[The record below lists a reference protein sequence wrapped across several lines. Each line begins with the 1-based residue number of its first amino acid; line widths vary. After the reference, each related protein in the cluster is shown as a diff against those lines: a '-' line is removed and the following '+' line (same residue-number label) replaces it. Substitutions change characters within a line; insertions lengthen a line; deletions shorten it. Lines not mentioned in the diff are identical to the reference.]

1 MGRVRQQAIGR
12 THVGHRQ
19 IVSGDVPT
27 RNHARSVDVQCC
39 MDRRAPWRVGTS
51 SRPRF
56 PFFRL
61 SLAEQIRDTL
71 GSSFTVE
78 RELGG
83 GGMSRVFV
91 AYDQTLERRVVVK
104 VLAPEL
110 MADVNAERF
119 RREILV
125 IAGLQ
130 HPHIVPV
137 LSAGEMAGR
146 PYLVMPF
153 VEGESLR
160 ARIARGGPMRVVDAV
175 GVLRDVARALAYAH
189 ERGIVHRDIK
199 PDNVLIHAGS
209 AVVADFGVAKALD
222 VARRTPGLAS
232 QATLTAAGA
241 SLGTPGYM
249 APEQIAADPNADYRV
264 DLYAFG
270 VTAYEALAGK
280 GPFHGRPPHAL
291 LAAHLSEEPPSLGD
305 LRPDVPTALVSLVMR
320 CLEKAPER
328 RPQNAQQILTALDD
342 PAVLSGELGPTT
354 ITGAAIAARARSTRR
369 QRFALVVA
377 GVAAIAAAIATSMF
391 VRRDS
396 TAAKA
401 PAAAVVVAPSIAV
414 LPFVELGSDSSN
426 VAAEAIG
433 TELTSA
439 LARDRRVR
447 VASAN
452 SAVALQKRL
461 SLGQKVNDA
470 VTLYVEGVVQ
480 REAGRVR
487 VDARMVNAAD
497 GFMVW
502 AQSYEGNANQ
512 LLALRT
518 EIGTAVAEAVRSQLG
533 LPADQP
539 APKPN

>member
-1 MGRVRQQAIGR
+1 M
-12 THVGHRQ
+12 
-19 IVSGDVPT
+19 
-27 RNHARSVDVQCC
+27 
-39 MDRRAPWRVGTS
+39 
-51 SRPRF
+51 
-56 PFFRL
+56 

-71 GSSFTVE
+71 GPSFTVE

-91 AYDQTLERRVVVK
+91 AYDQKLERRVVVK

-125 IAGLQ
+125 VAGLQ

-153 VEGESLR
+153 VDGESLR
-160 ARIARGGPMRVVDAV
+160 TRIARGGPMRIVDAV

-199 PDNVLIHAGS
+199 PDNVLIHSGS
-209 AVVADFGVAKALD
+209 GVVADFGVAKALD
-222 VARRTPGLAS
+222 VARRTPGIAS
-232 QATLTAAGA
+232 QGTLTAAGA

-264 DLYAFG
+264 DIYAFG

-280 GPFHGRPPHAL
+280 NPFHDRPPHAL
-291 LAAHLSEEPPSLGD
+291 LAAHLSEQPPPLGE
-305 LRPDVPTALVSLVMR
+305 LRPEIPAALATLVMR
-320 CLEKAPER
+320 CLEKDPDR
-328 RPQNAQQILTALDD
+328 RPQNAQQILTALED
-342 PAVLSGELGPTT
+342 PAVLSGELGPST
-354 ITGAAIAARARSTRR
+354 ITGAAIAARTRASR
-369 QRFALVVA
+369 RRTAIIAATALVIA
-377 GVAAIAAAIATSMF
+377 GAIGSA
-391 VRRDS
+391 VVLRRNS
-396 TAAKA
+396 KPA
-401 PAAAVVVAPSIAV
+401 PAAAVAVPVAPSIAV
-414 LPFVELGSDSSN
+414 LPFVELGSDSSK
-426 VAAEAIG
+426 VAAEAIA

-447 VASAN
+447 VASGN

-461 SLGQKVNDA
+461 SLGQTVNDA

-502 AQSYEGNANQ
+502 AQSYEGDANQ
-512 LLALRT
+512 LLALRKQ
-518 EIGTAVAEAVRSQLG
+518 IGAAVAEAALSQLG
-533 LPADQP
+533 LPAPPTQP
-539 APKPN
+539 APAKP

>member
-1 MGRVRQQAIGR
+1 
-12 THVGHRQ
+12 
-19 IVSGDVPT
+19 
-27 RNHARSVDVQCC
+27 
-39 MDRRAPWRVGTS
+39 
-51 SRPRF
+51 
-56 PFFRL
+56 L

-71 GSSFTVE
+71 GSAFTVE

-146 PYLVMPF
+146 PYLIMPF

-160 ARIARGGPMRVVDAV
+160 TRIVRGGPMRVIDAV

-199 PDNVLIHAGS
+199 PDNILLHAGS

-222 VARRTPGLAS
+222 VARRTPGMAA
-232 QATLTAAGA
+232 QGTLTAAGA

-270 VTAYEALAGK
+270 ITAYEALAGK
-280 GPFHGRPPHAL
+280 HPFHGRPPHAL
-291 LAAHLSEEPPSLGD
+291 LAAHLSEDPPPLAD
-305 LRPDVPTALVSLVMR
+305 VRPDVPPALASLVMR
-320 CLEKAPER
+320 CLEKSPEN
-328 RPQNAQQILTALDD
+328 RPQNAQQILIALED
-342 PAVLSGELGPTT
+342 PAVLSGELGPAT
-354 ITGAAIAARARSTRR
+354 ITGAAIAARTTASRR
-369 QRFALVVA
+369 RRFALMAAGLVA
-377 GVAAIAAAIATSMF
+377 IVAATAT
-391 VRRDS
+391 VLLLRRDS
-396 TAAKA
+396 EPARPPVVAA
-401 PAAAVVVAPSIAV
+401 PATPSIAV
-414 LPFVELGSDSSN
+414 LPFVELGSDSGT
-426 VAAEAIG
+426 VAADAIA
-433 TELTSA
+433 TELTSV

-447 VASAN
+447 VASGN
-452 SAVALQKRL
+452 TAVALQKQL
-461 SLGQKVNDA
+461 SLGQSVASA

-480 REAGRVR
+480 REGTRVR

-502 AQSYEGNANQ
+502 AQSYEGDANQ

-518 EIGTAVAEAVRSQLG
+518 EIGAAVREAVAAQLN
-533 LPADQP
+533 LPADSTVR
-539 APKPN
+539 

>member
-1 MGRVRQQAIGR
+1 
-12 THVGHRQ
+12 
-19 IVSGDVPT
+19 
-27 RNHARSVDVQCC
+27 
-39 MDRRAPWRVGTS
+39 
-51 SRPRF
+51 
-56 PFFRL
+56 L
-61 SLAEQIRDTL
+61 SLAEQIRETL

-160 ARIARGGPMRVVDAV
+160 TRIARGGPMRIVDAV

-222 VARRTPGLAS
+222 VARLTPGTTR
-232 QATLTAAGA
+232 QGTLTAAGA

-264 DLYAFG
+264 DIYAFG

-291 LAAHLSEEPPSLGD
+291 LAAHLSEQPPPLSE
-305 LRPDVPTALVSLVMR
+305 LRPDVPAALATLVMR
-320 CLEKAPER
+320 CLEKEPDR
-328 RPQNAQQILTALDD
+328 RPQNAQQILTALED
-342 PAVLSGELGPTT
+342 PAVLSGELTPST
-354 ITGAAIAARARSTRR
+354 ITGAAIAARTRASR
-369 QRFALVVA
+369 QRRLLVGIASV
-377 GVAAIAAAIATSMF
+377 VAIAAVVATVML
-391 VRRDS
+391 VRRQPS
-396 TAAKA
+396 GSA
-401 PAAAVVVAPSIAV
+401 PPVAAVPATPSIAV
-414 LPFVELGSDSSN
+414 LPFVELGSDSGD
-426 VAAEAIG
+426 VAARAIV

-439 LARDRRVR
+439 LARDRRIR
-447 VASAN
+447 VASGNTA
-452 SAVALQKRL
+452 AELQKRL
-461 SLGQKVNDA
+461 AVGQKVNDE
-470 VTLYVEGVVQ
+470 VSLYVEGVVQ

-502 AQSYEGNANQ
+502 AQSYEGEANQ
-512 LLALRT
+512 LLALRS
-518 EIGTAVAEAVRSQLG
+518 EIGTAVSEAVRSQFG
-533 LPADQP
+533 LPAEQP
-539 APKPN
+539 SAPKTN

>member
-1 MGRVRQQAIGR
+1 V
-12 THVGHRQ
+12 
-19 IVSGDVPT
+19 
-27 RNHARSVDVQCC
+27 
-39 MDRRAPWRVGTS
+39 
-51 SRPRF
+51 
-56 PFFRL
+56 

-71 GSSFTVE
+71 GPSFTVE

-91 AYDQTLERRVVVK
+91 AYDQALERRVVVK

-110 MADVNAERF
+110 TADVNAERF

-125 IAGLQ
+125 VAGLQ

-160 ARIARGGPMRVVDAV
+160 TRIARGGPMRIVDAV

-199 PDNVLIHAGS
+199 PDNVLIHSGS

-222 VARRTPGLAS
+222 VARRTPGIAS
-232 QATLTAAGA
+232 QGTLTAAGA

-264 DLYAFG
+264 DIYAFG

-280 GPFHGRPPHAL
+280 NPFHDRPPHAL
-291 LAAHLSEEPPSLGD
+291 LAAHLSEQPPPVGE
-305 LRPDVPTALVSLVMR
+305 LRPEIPTALGTLVMR
-320 CLEKAPER
+320 CLEKDPAQ
-328 RPQNAQQILTALDD
+328 RPQNAQQILTALED
-342 PAVLSGELGPTT
+342 PAVLSGELGPST
-354 ITGAAIAARARSTRR
+354 ITGAAIAARTRESR
-369 QRFALVVA
+369 RRWTAIIAATALVIA
-377 GVAAIAAAIATSMF
+377 GAIGGAVVLQRKNAP
-391 VRRDS
+391 
-396 TAAKA
+396 A
-401 PAAAVVVAPSIAV
+401 PAAAVVAPVAPSIAV
-414 LPFVELGSDSSN
+414 LPFVELGSDSSK
-426 VAAEAIG
+426 VAAEAIA

-447 VASAN
+447 VASGN

-461 SLGQKVNDA
+461 SLGQTVNDA

-502 AQSYEGNANQ
+502 AQSYEGDENQ
-512 LLALRT
+512 LLALRR
-518 EIGTAVAEAVRSQLG
+518 EIGAAVAEAALSQLG
-533 LPADQP
+533 LPAPPTQQATP
-539 APKPN
+539 AKP

>member
-1 MGRVRQQAIGR
+1 M
-12 THVGHRQ
+12 
-19 IVSGDVPT
+19 SVP
-27 RNHARSVDVQCC
+27 QL
-39 MDRRAPWRVGTS
+39 RAPKLPVPS
-51 SRPRF
+51 
-56 PFFRL
+56 L
-61 SLAEQIRDTL
+61 SLVDQIRDTL
-71 GSSFTVE
+71 GSTFTVE

-110 MADVNAERF
+110 AADVNAERF

-160 ARIARGGPMRVVDAV
+160 TRIARGGPMRIVEAV

-199 PDNVLIHAGS
+199 PDNILIHAGS
-209 AVVADFGVAKALD
+209 AMVADFGVAKALD
-222 VARRTPGLAS
+222 VARRTPGIAAQS
-232 QATLTAAGA
+232 TLTAAGA

-270 VTAYEALAGK
+270 VTAWEALAGK

-291 LAAHLSEEPPSLGD
+291 LAAHLSEQPPNLAEV
-305 LRPDVPTALVSLVMR
+305 RPEVPVALASLVMR
-320 CLEKAPER
+320 CLEKDPDR
-328 RPQNAQQILTALDD
+328 RPQNAQHILAALDD
-342 PAVLSGELGPTT
+342 PAVLSGELGPAT
-354 ITGAAIAARARSTRR
+354 ITGAAIAARTHASRR
-369 QRFALVVA
+369 RRGMMAIGATLA
-377 GVAAIAAAIATSMF
+377 IVAAVATALI
-391 VRRDS
+391 VRRDAATSS
-396 TAAKA
+396 TNA
-401 PAAAVVVAPSIAV
+401 AAAVAIPSIAV
-414 LPFVELGSDSSN
+414 LPFVELGADSSTL
-426 VAAEAIG
+426 AADAIG

-447 VASAN
+447 VASGTTAI
-452 SAVALQKRL
+452 ALQKRL
-461 SLGQKVNDA
+461 SVGQKVDSA
-470 VTLYVEGVVQ
+470 VALYVEGVVQ
-480 REAGRVR
+480 RESGRVR

-502 AQSYEGNANQ
+502 AQSYEGAENQ

-518 EIGTAVAEAVRSQLG
+518 EIGTAVAEAVRAQLG
-533 LPADQP
+533 LPDVPPTP
-539 APKPN
+539 AAPSR

>member
-1 MGRVRQQAIGR
+1 M
-12 THVGHRQ
+12 
-19 IVSGDVPT
+19 S
-27 RNHARSVDVQCC
+27 
-39 MDRRAPWRVGTS
+39 
-51 SRPRF
+51 
-56 PFFRL
+56 
-61 SLAEQIRDTL
+61 SLAEQIRETL

-91 AYDQTLERRVVVK
+91 AFDQTLERRVVVK

-146 PYLVMPF
+146 PYLVMPY
-153 VEGESLR
+153 VDGESLR
-160 ARIARGGPMRVVDAV
+160 ARITRGGPMRIVDAV

-232 QATLTAAGA
+232 QGTLTAAGA

-264 DLYAFG
+264 DIYAFG

-280 GPFHGRPPHAL
+280 GPFPGRAPHAL
-291 LAAHLSEEPPSLGD
+291 LAAHLSETPPLLGD
-305 LRPDVPTALVSLVMR
+305 VRPDVPAALAQLVMR
-320 CLEKAPER
+320 CLEKEPDR
-328 RPQNAQQILTALDD
+328 RPQNAQQILTALED
-342 PAVLSGELGPTT
+342 PAVLSGELTPST
-354 ITGAAIAARARSTRR
+354 ITGAAIGMRARSAKRR
-369 QRFALVVA
+369 LAVM
-377 GVAAIAAAIATSMF
+377 VAAGIAIAGSVVLGALFSRPSRTTTTPP
-391 VRRDS
+391 V
-396 TAAKA
+396 AAT
-401 PAAAVVVAPSIAV
+401 VAPSIAV
-414 LPFVELGSDSSN
+414 LPFVELGSDSSTL
-426 VAAEAIG
+426 AAEAIG

-452 SAVALQKRL
+452 TAIALQKRL
-461 SLGQKVNDA
+461 ALGQNVSDA

-502 AQSYEGNANQ
+502 AQSYEGDAKQ

-533 LPADQP
+533 LASDSVP
-539 APKPN
+539 PK

>member
-1 MGRVRQQAIGR
+1 
-12 THVGHRQ
+12 
-19 IVSGDVPT
+19 
-27 RNHARSVDVQCC
+27 
-39 MDRRAPWRVGTS
+39 
-51 SRPRF
+51 
-56 PFFRL
+56 L
-61 SLAEQIRDTL
+61 SLVDQIRETL

-137 LSAGEMAGR
+137 LSAGEMGGR
-146 PYLVMPF
+146 PYLVMPY
-153 VEGESLR
+153 VDGESLR
-160 ARIARGGPMRVVDAV
+160 ARIARGGPMRIVDAV

-189 ERGIVHRDIK
+189 ERGIIHRDIK

-222 VARRTPGLAS
+222 VARRTPGMAK
-232 QATLTAAGA
+232 QGTLTAAGA

-264 DLYAFG
+264 DIYAFG

-280 GPFHGRPPHAL
+280 GPFHGRAPHAL
-291 LAAHLSEEPPSLGD
+291 LAAHLSEQPPRLSE
-305 LRPDVPTALVSLVMR
+305 LRPDVPAALVTLVMR
-320 CLEKAPER
+320 CLEKAPDS
-328 RPQNAQQILTALDD
+328 RPQNAQQMLTALED
-342 PAVLSGELGPTT
+342 PAVLSGELTPTT
-354 ITGAAIAARARSTRR
+354 TGAAMASRTRASIRR
-369 QRFALVVA
+369 RIALVVA
-377 GVAAIAAAIATSMF
+377 SVCAIAAAVVTAIL
-391 VRRDS
+391 VRR
-396 TAAKA
+396 A
-401 PAAAVVVAPSIAV
+401 PPASAPTVAAVRATPSIAV
-414 LPFVELGSDSSN
+414 LPFVELGSDSGD
-426 VAAEAIG
+426 VAARAIA

-447 VASAN
+447 VASFNTA
-452 SAVALQKRL
+452 AALQKRL
-461 SLGQKVNDA
+461 AVGQKVNDE

-480 REAGRVR
+480 REGGRVR

-502 AQSYEGNANQ
+502 AQSYEGDANQ
-512 LLALRT
+512 LLALRS
-518 EIGTAVAEAVRSQLG
+518 EIGTAVSEAVRTQLG
-533 LPADQP
+533 LPAEQP
-539 APKPN
+539 APPK

>member
-1 MGRVRQQAIGR
+1 M
-12 THVGHRQ
+12 
-19 IVSGDVPT
+19 
-27 RNHARSVDVQCC
+27 N
-39 MDRRAPWRVGTS
+39 
-51 SRPRF
+51 
-56 PFFRL
+56 L
-61 SLAEQIRDTL
+61 SDQIRDTL
-71 GSSFTVE
+71 GPTFTVE

-125 IAGLQ
+125 VAGLQ

-160 ARIARGGPMRVVDAV
+160 TRIARGGAMRVVEAV

-222 VARRTPGLAS
+222 VARRTPGIAA
-232 QATLTAAGA
+232 QGTLTAAGA

-264 DLYAFG
+264 DIYAFG

-280 GPFHGRPPHAL
+280 GPFHGRAPHAL
-291 LAAHLSEEPPSLGD
+291 LAAHLSEAPPSLAE
-305 LRPDVPTALVSLVMR
+305 LRPEVPSALVSLVMR
-320 CLEKAPER
+320 CLEKEPDR
-328 RPQNAQQILTALDD
+328 RPQNAQQILIALED
-342 PAVLSGELGPTT
+342 PAVLSGELGPAT
-354 ITGAAIAARARSTRR
+354 ITGAAIAARTTASRR
-369 QRFALVVA
+369 KRFAMLA
-377 GVAAIAAAIATSMF
+377 MLGGAIAAAGGAAFILRDGTS
-391 VRRDS
+391 
-396 TAAKA
+396 
-401 PAAAVVVAPSIAV
+401 AAVAPTVVAPVAKTPSIAV
-414 LPFVELGSDSSN
+414 LPFVELASDSSN
-426 VAAEAIG
+426 VAAEAIA

-447 VASAN
+447 VASGN
-452 SAVALQKRL
+452 SAQALQKRL
-461 SLGQKVNDA
+461 ALGQNVSDA

-502 AQSYEGNANQ
+502 AQSYEGDAGQ
-512 LLALRT
+512 LLTLRT
-518 EIGTAVAEAVRSQLG
+518 EIGTAVAEAVRSQLN
-533 LPADQP
+533 LPADS
-539 APKPN
+539 AASKR

>member
-1 MGRVRQQAIGR
+1 
-12 THVGHRQ
+12 
-19 IVSGDVPT
+19 
-27 RNHARSVDVQCC
+27 
-39 MDRRAPWRVGTS
+39 
-51 SRPRF
+51 
-56 PFFRL
+56 L
-61 SLAEQIRDTL
+61 SLAEQIRETL

-91 AYDQTLERRVVVK
+91 AYDQALERRVVVK

-137 LSAGEMAGR
+137 LSAGDMGGR

-153 VEGESLR
+153 VDGESLR
-160 ARIARGGPMRVVDAV
+160 ARIARGGPMRIVEAV
-175 GVLRDVARALAYAH
+175 SVLRDVARALAYAH

-222 VARRTPGLAS
+222 VARRTPGMAS
-232 QATLTAAGA
+232 HGTLTAAGA
-241 SLGTPGYM
+241 SMGTPGYM

-264 DLYAFG
+264 DIYAFG
-270 VTAYEALAGK
+270 MTAYEMLAGK

-291 LAAHLSEEPPSLGD
+291 LAAHLSEDPPPLAE
-305 LRPDVPTALVSLVMR
+305 LRPEVPAALASLVMR
-320 CLEKAPER
+320 CLEKDADR
-328 RPQNAQQILTALDD
+328 RPQTAQHILTALED
-342 PAVLSGELGPTT
+342 PAVLSGELTPTT
-354 ITGAAIAARARSTRR
+354 ITGAIAEHARSSRR
-369 QRFALVVA
+369 QRVAL
-377 GVAAIAAAIATSMF
+377 I
-391 VRRDS
+391 
-396 TAAKA
+396 
-401 PAAAVVVAPSIAV
+401 AAVVASVVAAVATGLLIRRGSPSSAPAVVATPVAPSIAV
-414 LPFVELGSDSSN
+414 LPFVELGSDSGN
-426 VAAEAIG
+426 VAAEALQ
-433 TELTSA
+433 TELTNA

-447 VASAN
+447 VASSNA
-452 SAVALQKRL
+452 AVALQKRL

-480 REAGRVR
+480 REANRVR

-518 EIGTAVAEAVRSQLG
+518 EIGTAVSEAVRSHLG
-533 LPADQP
+533 LPADTVKQG
-539 APKPN
+539 NR

>member
-1 MGRVRQQAIGR
+1 MSNSR
-12 THVGHRQ
+12 TGAPPSAARPPS
-19 IVSGDVPT
+19 SGLLPT
-27 RNHARSVDVQCC
+27 AQL
-39 MDRRAPWRVGTS
+39 
-51 SRPRF
+51 
-56 PFFRL
+56 L
-61 SLAEQIRDTL
+61 SLADQIRDTL

-125 IAGLQ
+125 VAGLQ

-160 ARIARGGPMRVVDAV
+160 TRIARGGPMRIIDAV

-199 PDNVLIHAGS
+199 PDNVLIHSGS

-222 VARRTPGLAS
+222 VARRTPGIAS
-232 QATLTAAGA
+232 QGTLTAAGA

-264 DLYAFG
+264 DIYAFG
-270 VTAYEALAGK
+270 ITAYEALAGK

-291 LAAHLSEEPPSLGD
+291 LAAHLSEEPPALGTA
-305 LRPDVPTALVSLVMR
+305 RPEIPAALATLVMR
-320 CLEKAPER
+320 CIEKDPDR
-328 RPQNAQQILTALDD
+328 RPQNAREILTALED
-342 PAVLSGELGPTT
+342 PAVLSGELGPST
-354 ITGAAIAARARSTRR
+354 ITGAAMAARTHAARRR
-369 QRFALVVA
+369 RVAVVMATVAAVLGAVAVGVLMRRNAAPTQVAVVVA
-377 GVAAIAAAIATSMF
+377 
-391 VRRDS
+391 
-396 TAAKA
+396 
-401 PAAAVVVAPSIAV
+401 PVAPSIAV
-414 LPFVELGSDSSN
+414 LPFVELGSDSSK

-447 VASAN
+447 VASGN

-480 REAGRVR
+480 REDGRVR

-502 AQSYEGNANQ
+502 AQSYEGAANQ
-512 LLALRT
+512 LLSLRT
-518 EIGTAVAEAVRSQLG
+518 EIGNAVAEAALSQLG
-533 LPADQP
+533 LPPKP
-539 APKPN
+539 APEKGSTTP

>member
-1 MGRVRQQAIGR
+1 
-12 THVGHRQ
+12 
-19 IVSGDVPT
+19 
-27 RNHARSVDVQCC
+27 
-39 MDRRAPWRVGTS
+39 
-51 SRPRF
+51 
-56 PFFRL
+56 
-61 SLAEQIRDTL
+61 
-71 GSSFTVE
+71 
-78 RELGG
+78 
-83 GGMSRVFV
+83 MSRVFV

-137 LSAGEMAGR
+137 LSAGEMGGR
-146 PYLVMPF
+146 PYLVMPY
-153 VEGESLR
+153 VDGESLR
-160 ARIARGGPMRVVDAV
+160 ARIARGGPMRIIDAV

-232 QATLTAAGA
+232 QGTLTAAGA

-264 DLYAFG
+264 DIYAFG
-270 VTAYEALAGK
+270 VTAYEALAGRT
-280 GPFHGRPPHAL
+280 PFHGRAPHAL
-291 LAAHLSEEPPSLGD
+291 LAAHLSEQPAPLSD
-305 LRPDVPTALVSLVMR
+305 VRPDIPVALAALVMR
-320 CLEKAPER
+320 CLEKDADH
-328 RPQNAQQILTALDD
+328 RPQTAQQILTALDD
-342 PAVLSGELGPTT
+342 PAVLSGELSPTT
-354 ITGAAIAARARSTRR
+354 ITGATIAARTRASRR
-369 QRFALVVA
+369 QRYALIIAGVFAVVA
-377 GVAAIAAAIATSMF
+377 AVATAMLVRRQAPPVPSARVAAT
-391 VRRDS
+391 
-396 TAAKA
+396 
-401 PAAAVVVAPSIAV
+401 VAPSIAV

-426 VAAEAIG
+426 LAAEAVA
-433 TELTSA
+433 TELTST

-452 SAVALQKRL
+452 TAVALQKRL
-461 SLGQKVNDA
+461 SIGQKVDDA

-502 AQSYEGNANQ
+502 AQSYEGDANQ

-518 EIGTAVAEAVRSQLG
+518 EIGTAVAEAARSQLG
-533 LPADQP
+533 LSTEPPA
-539 APKPN
+539 AATKANR

>member
-1 MGRVRQQAIGR
+1 L
-12 THVGHRQ
+12 
-19 IVSGDVPT
+19 
-27 RNHARSVDVQCC
+27 
-39 MDRRAPWRVGTS
+39 S
-51 SRPRF
+51 S
-56 PFFRL
+56 
-61 SLAEQIRDTL
+61 SLVEQIRETL
-71 GSSFTVE
+71 GSGFTVE

-119 RREILV
+119 RREVLV

-160 ARIARGGPMRVVDAV
+160 TRIVRGGAMRVVDAV
-175 GVLRDVARALAYAH
+175 GMLRDVARALAYAH

-199 PDNVLIHAGS
+199 PDNILLHAGA

-222 VARRTPGLAS
+222 VARRTPGIAA
-232 QATLTAAGA
+232 QGTLTAAGA

-249 APEQIAADPNADYRV
+249 APEQIAADPNADHRV

-270 VTAYEALAGK
+270 ITAYEALAGK
-280 GPFHGRPPHAL
+280 GPFHGRAPHAL
-291 LAAHLSEEPPSLGD
+291 LAAHLSEQPPPLAD
-305 LRPDVPTALVSLVMR
+305 VRPDIPPALAALVMR
-320 CLEKAPER
+320 CLEKAPEK
-328 RPQNAQQILTALDD
+328 RPQNAQQILIALED
-342 PAVLSGELGPTT
+342 PAVLSGELGPAT
-354 ITGAAIAARARSTRR
+354 ITGAAIAARTHSSRR
-369 QRFALVVA
+369 RRTMIL
-377 GVAAIAAAIATSMF
+377 AAAAVAVVGAGLTTLL

-396 TAAKA
+396 ATARAPA
-401 PAAAVVVAPSIAV
+401 PAAAPAIPSIAV
-414 LPFVELGSDSSN
+414 LPFVELGSDSGN
-426 VAAEAIG
+426 VAAEAIA
-433 TELTSA
+433 TELTSV
-439 LARDRRVR
+439 LAGDRRVR
-447 VASAN
+447 VASGN
-452 SAVALQKRL
+452 SAVALQKQL
-461 SLGQKVNDA
+461 SLGQSVASA

-480 REAGRVR
+480 REGTRVR

-502 AQSYEGNANQ
+502 AESYEGDANQ

-518 EIGTAVAEAVRSQLG
+518 EIGAAVRDAVASQLG
-533 LPADQP
+533 LAADST
-539 APKPN
+539 KKGGTE

>member
-1 MGRVRQQAIGR
+1 
-12 THVGHRQ
+12 
-19 IVSGDVPT
+19 
-27 RNHARSVDVQCC
+27 
-39 MDRRAPWRVGTS
+39 
-51 SRPRF
+51 
-56 PFFRL
+56 L
-61 SLAEQIRDTL
+61 SLAEQIRETL
-71 GSSFTVE
+71 GTSFTVE

-83 GGMSRVFV
+83 GGMSKVFV

-110 MADVNAERF
+110 VADVNAERF
-119 RREILV
+119 RREVLV
-125 IAGLQ
+125 VAGLQ

-137 LSAGEMAGR
+137 LSAGDMGGR

-160 ARIARGGPMRVVDAV
+160 TRIARGGPMRVVDAV
-175 GVLRDVARALAYAH
+175 HVLRDVARALAYAH

-199 PDNVLIHAGS
+199 PDNVLLAGYPVEGRVAT

-222 VARRTPGLAS
+222 VARRTPGIA
-232 QATLTAAGA
+232 QQGTLTAAGA

-264 DLYAFG
+264 DIYAFG

-280 GPFHGRPPHAL
+280 TPFHGRPPHAL
-291 LAAHLSEEPPSLGD
+291 LAAHLSEEPPPLSQH
-305 LRPDVPTALVSLVMR
+305 RPDIPTALASLVMR
-320 CLEKAPER
+320 CLEKDPNK
-328 RPQNAQQILTALDD
+328 RPKNAHEILTALDD
-342 PAVLSGELGPTT
+342 PAVLSGELGPST
-354 ITGAAIAARARSTRR
+354 ITGATVAAARNHSRR
-369 QRFALVVA
+369 RRAVLVTAL
-377 GVAAIAAAIATSMF
+377 GAAL
-391 VRRDS
+391 
-396 TAAKA
+396 
-401 PAAAVVVAPSIAV
+401 AAAVATAILVRRESPPAAGSNVTSRTPAALPPSIAV
-414 LPFVELGSDSSN
+414 LPFVELGADSTT
-426 VAAEAIG
+426 VAAEAIA
-433 TELTSA
+433 TELTST

-447 VASAN
+447 VASGN

-461 SLGQKVNDA
+461 SLGQSVGDA

-480 REAGRVR
+480 REGGRVR

-502 AQSYEGNANQ
+502 AQSYEGAANQ

-533 LPADQP
+533 LPADSAAVPP
-539 APKPN
+539 AK

>member
-1 MGRVRQQAIGR
+1 MTFVLIEF
-12 THVGHRQ
+12 
-19 IVSGDVPT
+19 SLFPVPC
-27 RNHARSVDVQCC
+27 SL
-39 MDRRAPWRVGTS
+39 
-51 SRPRF
+51 F
-56 PFFRL
+56 PVPCL
-61 SLAEQIRDTL
+61 PIPVSLAEQIRETL
-71 GSSFTVE
+71 GPTFTVE

-125 IAGLQ
+125 IAALQ

-137 LSAGEMAGR
+137 LSAGEMEGR

-160 ARIARGGPMRVVDAV
+160 TRIARGGPMRIVDAV

-222 VARRTPGLAS
+222 VARRTPGMA
-232 QATLTAAGA
+232 QHGTLTAAGA

-264 DLYAFG
+264 DIYAFG

-280 GPFHGRPPHAL
+280 HPFHGRAPHAL
-291 LAAHLSEEPPSLGD
+291 LAAHLSEAPPPLAD
-305 LRPDVPTALVSLVMR
+305 LRPDVPAALATLVMR
-320 CLEKAPER
+320 CLEKEPDR
-328 RPQNAQQILTALDD
+328 RPQTAQQILTALED
-342 PAVLSGELGPTT
+342 PAVLSGELTPTT
-354 ITGAAIAARARSTRR
+354 TGAAIAARSRASWRRRVVLAVAAIFAIAAFAMVLVRTRR
-369 QRFALVVA
+369 PQPAVTA
-377 GVAAIAAAIATSMF
+377 PGVAA
-391 VRRDS
+391 
-396 TAAKA
+396 
-401 PAAAVVVAPSIAV
+401 PAVPSIAV
-414 LPFVELGSDSSN
+414 LPFVELGADSGG
-426 VAAEAIG
+426 VAAKAIA

-447 VASAN
+447 VASWNTAE
-452 SAVALQKRL
+452 ALQKRL
-461 SLGQKVNDA
+461 SVGQKVNDE

-480 REAGRVR
+480 LEGGRVR

-502 AQSYEGNANQ
+502 AQSYEGEANQ
-512 LLALRT
+512 LLSLRS
-518 EIGTAVAEAVRSQLG
+518 EIGSAVSEAVLSHFG
-533 LPADQP
+533 LPPEQP
-539 APKPN
+539 APKSK

>member
-1 MGRVRQQAIGR
+1 MSNLARPQSVR
-12 THVGHRQ
+12 
-19 IVSGDVPT
+19 
-27 RNHARSVDVQCC
+27 RS
-39 MDRRAPWRVGTS
+39 
-51 SRPRF
+51 RF
-56 PFFRL
+56 PIPDSRFPTL
-61 SLAEQIRDTL
+61 SLADQIRDTL

-125 IAGLQ
+125 VAGLQ
-130 HPHIVPV
+130 HPHNVPV

-160 ARIARGGPMRVVDAV
+160 ARIARGGPMRIIDAV

-232 QATLTAAGA
+232 QGTLTAAGA

-264 DLYAFG
+264 DIYAFG

-280 GPFHGRPPHAL
+280 GPFHGRAPHAL
-291 LAAHLSEEPPSLGD
+291 LAAHLSEQPPALGD
-305 LRPDVPTALVSLVMR
+305 LRPEIPTALATLVMR
-320 CLEKAPER
+320 CLEKDPGR
-328 RPQNAQQILTALDD
+328 RPQNAQQILTALED
-342 PAVLSGELGPTT
+342 PAVLSGELGPST
-354 ITGAAIAARARSTRR
+354 ITGAAIAARTHASRR
-369 QRFALVVA
+369 RRTALV
-377 GVAAIAAAIATSMF
+377 IAALAAAAAAVTTTVF
-391 VRRDS
+391 VRRDRQP
-396 TAAKA
+396 TLATVVAA
-401 PAAAVVVAPSIAV
+401 PVAPSIAV
-414 LPFVELGSDSSN
+414 LPFVELGSDSSK
-426 VAAEAIG
+426 VAAEAIA

-447 VASAN
+447 VASGN
-452 SAVALQKRL
+452 TAVALQKRL

-502 AQSYEGNANQ
+502 AQSYEGAANQ

-518 EIGTAVAEAVRSQLG
+518 EIGTAVAEAALSQLG
-533 LPADQP
+533 LPAEVNQ
-539 APKPN
+539 KPPSAKP

>member
-1 MGRVRQQAIGR
+1 M
-12 THVGHRQ
+12 
-19 IVSGDVPT
+19 
-27 RNHARSVDVQCC
+27 
-39 MDRRAPWRVGTS
+39 
-51 SRPRF
+51 
-56 PFFRL
+56 
-61 SLAEQIRDTL
+61 SLVEQIRETL
-71 GSSFTVE
+71 GSGFTVE

-137 LSAGEMAGR
+137 LSAGEMEGR

-160 ARIARGGPMRVVDAV
+160 TRIVRGGPMRVIDAV

-199 PDNVLIHAGS
+199 PDNILIHAGS

-222 VARRTPGLAS
+222 VARRTPGMAA
-232 QATLTAAGA
+232 QGTLTAAGA

-264 DLYAFG
+264 DIYAFG

-280 GPFHGRPPHAL
+280 PPFHGRAPHAL
-291 LAAHLSEEPPSLGD
+291 LAAHLSEQPQPLVD
-305 LRPDVPTALVSLVMR
+305 VRPDTPPALATLVMR
-320 CLEKAPER
+320 CLEKAPEK
-328 RPQNAQQILTALDD
+328 RPQNAQQILIALDD
-342 PAVLSGELGPTT
+342 PAVLSGELGPAT
-354 ITGAAIAARARSTRR
+354 ITGAAIAARTAASRR
-369 QRFALVVA
+369 RRVVLATA
-377 GVAAIAAAIATSMF
+377 GIVAIAAAIATGLL
-391 VRRDS
+391 VRSEPRS
-396 TAAKA
+396 ANTPAA
-401 PAAAVVVAPSIAV
+401 PAVQATPSIAV
-414 LPFVELGSDSSN
+414 LPFVELGSDSGN
-426 VAAEAIG
+426 VAAEAIA
-433 TELTSA
+433 TELTSV

-447 VASAN
+447 VASGNTAL
-452 SAVALQKRL
+452 ALQKQL
-461 SLGQKVNDA
+461 AVGQTVANA

-480 REAGRVR
+480 REGTRVR

-502 AQSYEGNANQ
+502 ADSYEGDVNQ
-512 LLALRT
+512 LLALRA
-518 EIGTAVAEAVRSQLG
+518 EIGAAVREAVASQLG
-533 LPADQP
+533 LPADST
-539 APKPN
+539 AGNPKP

>member
-1 MGRVRQQAIGR
+1 MDAG
-12 THVGHRQ
+12 
-19 IVSGDVPT
+19 VP
-27 RNHARSVDVQCC
+27 APRSSALV
-39 MDRRAPWRVGTS
+39 PIS
-51 SRPRF
+51 S
-56 PFFRL
+56 L
-61 SLAEQIRDTL
+61 SLAEQIRETL
-71 GSSFTVE
+71 GSAFTVE

-160 ARIARGGPMRVVDAV
+160 TRIVRGGPMRVVDAV

-199 PDNVLIHAGS
+199 PDNILLHAGS

-222 VARRTPGLAS
+222 VARRTPGMTA
-232 QATLTAAGA
+232 QGTLTAAGA

-280 GPFHGRPPHAL
+280 APFHGRTPSAL
-291 LAAHLSEEPPSLGD
+291 LAAHLSEEPQALAVV
-305 LRPDVPTALVSLVMR
+305 RPDTPPALSTLVTR
-320 CLEKAPER
+320 CLEKAPEK
-328 RPQNAQQILTALDD
+328 RPQNAQQILVTLDD
-342 PAVLSGELGPTT
+342 PTVLSGELGPAT
-354 ITGAAIAARARSTRR
+354 ITGAAIAARTTASRR
-369 QRFALVVA
+369 RRNALIA
-377 GVAAIAAAIATSMF
+377 GGLLAIVAAGATALLTRPDAAPTTAPVAAA
-391 VRRDS
+391 
-396 TAAKA
+396 
-401 PAAAVVVAPSIAV
+401 PVAPSIAV
-414 LPFVELGSDSSN
+414 LPFVEIGADSST
-426 VAAEAIG
+426 VAAEAIAS
-433 TELTSA
+433 ELTSA
-439 LARDRRVR
+439 LAGDRRVR

-452 SAVALQKRL
+452 AAVALQKQL
-461 SLGQKVNDA
+461 SLGQSVA
-470 VTLYVEGVVQ
+470 SSVALYVEGVVQ
-480 REAGRVR
+480 REGARVR

-502 AQSYEGNANQ
+502 AESYEGDANQ
-512 LLALRT
+512 LLALRA
-518 EIGTAVAEAVRSQLG
+518 EIGAAVLEAVASQLG
-533 LPADQP
+533 LQP
-539 APKPN
+539 DSVAAKGK

>member
-1 MGRVRQQAIGR
+1 M
-12 THVGHRQ
+12 
-19 IVSGDVPT
+19 
-27 RNHARSVDVQCC
+27 
-39 MDRRAPWRVGTS
+39 
-51 SRPRF
+51 
-56 PFFRL
+56 
-61 SLAEQIRDTL
+61 LAEQIREAL
-71 GSSFTVE
+71 GPSFTVE
-78 RELGG
+78 RELSG
-83 GGMSRVFV
+83 GGMSRVLV

-137 LSAGEMAGR
+137 LSAGEMGGR

-160 ARIARGGPMRVVDAV
+160 ARIVRGGPMRIVEAV

-222 VARRTPGLAS
+222 VARRTPGMAREG
-232 QATLTAAGA
+232 TLTAAGA

-280 GPFHGRPPHAL
+280 GPFPGRAPSAL
-291 LAAHLSEEPPSLGD
+291 LAAHLSEQPPPLID
-305 LRPDVPTALVSLVMR
+305 LRPQVPAALATLVMR
-320 CLEKAPER
+320 CLEKEPDR
-328 RPQNAQQILTALDD
+328 RPQNAQEILTALED
-342 PAVLSGELGPTT
+342 PAVLSGELTPSA
-354 ITGAAIAARARSTRR
+354 ITGATIAARGRAGRR
-369 QRFALVVA
+369 RMVLLT
-377 GVAAIAAAIATSMF
+377 VAAVLLVGAMATVLVMRQTSA
-391 VRRDS
+391 
-396 TAAKA
+396 TPPGT
-401 PAAAVVVAPSIAV
+401 PAAAVAIPTPSIAV
-414 LPFVELGSDSSN
+414 LPFVELGSDSTD
-426 VAAEAIG
+426 VAARAIA

-439 LARDRRVR
+439 LASDRRIR
-447 VASAN
+447 VASENTAL
-452 SAVALQKRL
+452 ALQKRL
-461 SLGQKVNDA
+461 AVGQKVNDE

-502 AQSYEGNANQ
+502 AQSYEGEANQ
-512 LLALRT
+512 LLALRS
-518 EIGTAVAEAVRSQLG
+518 EIGAAVAEAVRTQFG
-533 LPADQP
+533 LPEP
-539 APKPN
+539 AQTPSR

>member
-1 MGRVRQQAIGR
+1 M
-12 THVGHRQ
+12 
-19 IVSGDVPT
+19 
-27 RNHARSVDVQCC
+27 
-39 MDRRAPWRVGTS
+39 
-51 SRPRF
+51 
-56 PFFRL
+56 

-71 GSSFTVE
+71 GPAFTVE

-153 VEGESLR
+153 VDGESLR
-160 ARIARGGPMRVVDAV
+160 TRIVRSGPLRIVDVV

-199 PDNVLIHAGS
+199 PDNILIHAGS

-222 VARRTPGLAS
+222 VARRTPGLATHG
-232 QATLTAAGA
+232 TLTAAGA

-249 APEQIAADPNADYRV
+249 APEQIAADPDADYRV
-264 DLYAFG
+264 DIYAFG

-280 GPFHGRPPHAL
+280 NPFHGRAPHAL
-291 LAAHLSEEPPSLGD
+291 LAAHLSEQPPSLTE
-305 LRPDVPTALVSLVMR
+305 LRPDTPPALASLVMR
-320 CLEKAPER
+320 CLEKSPDN
-328 RPQNAQQILTALDD
+328 RPQNAQQILIALDD
-342 PAVLSGELGPTT
+342 PAVLSGELGPST
-354 ITGAAIAARARSTRR
+354 ITGATIAARTSKSRR
-369 QRFALVVA
+369 RRFALLAA
-377 GVAAIAAAIATSMF
+377 GVTAMLGATAIAILE
-391 VRRDS
+391 RRDAGAS
-396 TAAKA
+396 RA
-401 PAAAVVVAPSIAV
+401 PAVAAVVAPSIAV
-414 LPFVELGSDSSN
+414 LPFVELGSDSGT
-426 VAAEAIG
+426 VAAEAIA
-433 TELTSA
+433 TELTSV

-447 VASAN
+447 VASGN

-461 SLGQKVNDA
+461 ALGQSVSDA

-480 REAGRVR
+480 REGNRVR

-502 AQSYEGNANQ
+502 AQSYEGEANQ

-518 EIGTAVAEAVRSQLG
+518 EIGAAVHEAAISQLG
-533 LPADQP
+533 LPADSTGVSA
-539 APKPN
+539 APR